1 MTKLFNTAK
10 LKMGWVM
17 RLRKALA
24 TKGSYLILAMAKALN
39 RSTYVYIEDIY
50 KSKGDTRPSHCLG
63 LHSKSSL
70 PAGSQ

>member
-10 LKMGWVM
+10 LKMGM
-17 RLRKALA
+17 GNEIEESSCNERA
-24 TKGSYLILAMAKALN
+24 YLILAMAEALN
-39 RSTYVYIEDIY
+39 RSTYVYIKDIY
-50 KSKGDTRPSHCLG
+50 KSKSDTGPSRCLG